1 MVFRL
6 ISIFILVLLISSCY
20 NVGMTRCGN
29 FRQMKKNHNSFSFE
43 NCPRLINDSTGLPL
57 GNITFY
63 KNRTY
68 SPDKQ
73 YYIQSNRL
81 FKEFKF
87 KRVKIKNA
95 ETDKRICKV
104 KLNPYHAAIV
114 WGKDALVGI
123 EHEYF
128 GVRSITLIEF
138 KNSKQIRYSTRGYLS
153 QVGSDRLNSY
163 FETNNLLMKH
173 DQDSMF
179 FRHSI
184 ISFNQNKIQEIEALE
199 QVKSGDTSKNY
210 VFYSPVYK
218 MGKTEFLNEQYK
230 SITTSIINEIDNSAF
245 VFTDSTLLANIQEPV
260 FHDNHFY
267 WNIYGKDEFKL
278 IKFSNDTILD
288 VFDFNKV
295 LDLHRVFDYKFE
307 NQYLVFTCYP
317 TFKLLKTKSK
327 SELKRESLLKIGFY
341 NLNTKELFYSKITK

>member
-1 MVFRL
+1 
-6 ISIFILVLLISSCY
+6 
-20 NVGMTRCGN
+20 MTRCGN
-29 FRQMKKNHNSFSFE
+29 FRQLKKKHNSFSFE
-43 NCPRLINDSTGLPL
+43 NCPQLINDSTGLPL
-57 GNITFY
+57 ENITFY

-68 SPDKQ
+68 SPDKH

-87 KRVKIKNA
+87 KRAKIKNA
-95 ETDKRICKV
+95 ETNKRICKV
-104 KLNPYHAAIV
+104 KLNPYHSSII
-114 WGKDALVGI
+114 WEKDGLIGI

-128 GVRSITLIEF
+128 GVRSITLVEF
-138 KNSKQIRYSTRGYLS
+138 KNKKKVRYLTGGYLRH
-153 QVGSDRLNSY
+153 VGSDSINSY

-173 DQDSMF
+173 NKDSMF
-179 FRHSI
+179 FGHSI

-199 QVKSGDTSKNY
+199 QVRSGDTSMNY
-210 VFYSPVYK
+210 IFYSPVYK

-230 SITTSIINEIDNSAF
+230 TITTSIISKVDNSAF
-245 VFTDSTLLANIQEPV
+245 VFTDSTLLENIQEPT
-260 FHDNHFY
+260 FHDNQFY
-267 WNIYGKDEFKL
+267 WNIYAKDEFKL
-278 IKFSNDTILD
+278 IKFSKDTTLD

-341 NLNTKELFYSKITK
+341 DLNTKELFYSKTTK